1 MRSATSAAID
11 CPLAREARSSTYA
24 RALHRACLIVGG
36 VAPLAAQL
44 GVEEAAL
51 RAWLN
56 GDDDPPLDVFLAAVE
71 VLLLDG
77 QDAGRA

>member
-1 MRSATSAAID
+1 MRPATSAAID

-36 VAPLAAQL
+36 IAQLAAQL
-44 GVEEAAL
+44 TVEEAAL

-56 GDDDPPLDVFLAAVE
+56 GDDDPPHHVFLAAVE
-71 VLLLDG
+71 ILLLDD